1 MEILC
6 GQLYKKL
13 MGISI
18 SQIHYSTI
26 KSSLDKTVNV
36 LDHVFSKLFTD
47 FVEISTEDCQKL
59 SSLCVFLSL
68 VQNFFHTI
76 AGFT

>member
-1 MEILC
+1 
-6 GQLYKKL
+6 

-26 KSSLDKTVNV
+26 KSSLDMTVNV
-36 LDHVFSKLFTD
+36 LDHVFNKLFTD
-47 FVEISTEDCQKL
+47 FVEISTQECQQQ
-59 SSLCVFLSL
+59 SSVCVFLNL
-68 VQNFFHTI
+68 AQNFMHTS